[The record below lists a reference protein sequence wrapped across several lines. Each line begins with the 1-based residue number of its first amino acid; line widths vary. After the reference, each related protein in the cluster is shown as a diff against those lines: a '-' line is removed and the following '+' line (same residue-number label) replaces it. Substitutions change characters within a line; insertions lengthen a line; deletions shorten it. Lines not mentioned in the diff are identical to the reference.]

1 MAVEE
6 KSRTATRKAKEKW
19 MNKIWYKIY
28 APEAF
33 DKKQIGET
41 LSADPSKLVGRIV
54 ETTIQELA
62 GDLSKVHIKLKFQ
75 VTEIKGTDAHTKFI
89 GHDLTSDY
97 VRRFARR
104 RQSRTDVV
112 CDVLTKDNIKVRVKA
127 MAVTGKRIQSTQ
139 ETVIRNK
146 MHEMMFKSGNAQTFN
161 DFVKIVLSGELG
173 ASMMKECKPIYPL
186 QRVEIRKT
194 ELFPLT
200 MEATTAE
207 AVAEPTEPA
216 EHKEPEHKEE
226 LHEETEHKEELHEET
241 EHKETVHKEKK
252 EKKVK
257 TETKKPSAP
266 PAPANLPAN
275 A

>member
-1 MAVEE
+1 MPTEE
-6 KSRTATRKAKEKW
+6 KPRATTRKAKEKW
-19 MNKIWYKIY
+19 MNKTWYKIF

-41 LSADPSKLVGRIV
+41 LSGDPSKLMGRIV
-54 ETTIQELA
+54 EITIQELT

-75 VTEIKGTDAHTKFI
+75 VTEIKGADAHTKFI

-146 MHEMMFKSGNAQTFN
+146 MRDMMLERGNAQTFN
-161 DFVKIVLSGELG
+161 DLVKSILSGEL
-173 ASMMKECKPIYPL
+173 SDTILKECKPIYPL

-194 ELFPLT
+194 ELRSLT
-200 MEATTAE
+200 TEAPAEEAE
-207 AVAEPTEPA
+207 AKPTEPSEHKEA
-216 EHKEPEHKEE
+216 EHKEAE
-226 LHEETEHKEELHEET
+226 
-241 EHKETVHKEKK
+241 HKEKK

-257 TETKKPSAP
+257 IAEEKPSAP

>member
-1 MAVEE
+1 LVTEE

-28 APEAF
+28 APETF

-41 LSADPSKLVGRIV
+41 LSADPSKLVGRVV

-75 VTEIKGTDAHTKFI
+75 ITEIKGADAHTKFI

-97 VRRFARR
+97 IRRFARR

-112 CDVLTKDNIKVRVKA
+112 CDVLTKDNVTVRAKA

-146 MHEMMFKSGNAQTFN
+146 MREIMSKNGNAQTLN
-161 DFVKIVLSGELG
+161 DFVKSILSGELS
-173 ASMMKECKPIYPL
+173 AAILRECKPIYPL

-200 MEATTAE
+200 TEAPVPEAE
-207 AVAEPTEPA
+207 VEQTEVA
-216 EHKEPEHKEE
+216 
-226 LHEETEHKEELHEET
+226 
-241 EHKETVHKEKK
+241 EHKETVHKEAEPKEAERKETVPKEKK
-252 EKKVK
+252 EKKAKIVA
-257 TETKKPSAP
+257 EKPST
-266 PAPANLPAN
+266 PAPTHLPAN
-275 A
+275 T